1 MQNYEEDW
9 LRENYLQMNFR
20 CLSYP
25 QSYNILDSAEFK
37 DVQDV
42 VEVAEMILED
52 SFMEKVK
59 NPSSNELLNLLKDN
73 EFKPANVETEK
84 DWKKVIQLLNICYK
98 N

>member
-9 LRENYLQMNFR
+9 LRENYLKMNFR

-37 DVQDV
+37 DAQDV

-52 SFMEKVK
+52 PFMDKVT
-59 NPSSNELLNLLKDN
+59 NPSSNGLLNLLKDN
-73 EFKPANVETEK
+73 AFKPVETEK
-84 DWKKVIQLLNICYK
+84 K
-98 N
+98 